1 MARKSLKLVDL
12 TKVTLWVE
20 MLPNVVLPT
29 LLEVEDGDWTYMV
42 AVTVIGEDDGEDGR
56 EVSLRPESN
65 RSKDEL
71 RSVRGCVFQKPQNA
85 EGLQAID
92 RTNEC
97 HSRMP
102 HHRSHFRSSDSKSA
116 KGKKGKG
123 RWMLGPTTRSNIR
136 PTPDAFEARS
146 D

>member
-20 MLPNVVLPT
+20 MLPNVVLPA
-29 LLEVEDGDWTYMV
+29 LLEVEDGDWTYTV

-97 HSRMP
+97 HSWMP
-102 HHRSHFRSSDSKSA
+102 RHRFHFSSSDSKSA
-116 KGKKGKG
+116 KGEKGKG